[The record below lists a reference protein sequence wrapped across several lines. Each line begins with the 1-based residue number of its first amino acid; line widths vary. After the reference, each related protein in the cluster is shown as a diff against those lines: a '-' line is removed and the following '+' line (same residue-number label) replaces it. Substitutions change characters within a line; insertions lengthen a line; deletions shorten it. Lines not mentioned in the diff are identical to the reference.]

1 MSTRLRVGNLPP
13 HVTASDLKTR
23 FSRYGAVSFAAL
35 LDDQAGSAAV
45 EMTDPDGAAQAIQ
58 WLNFSSLEGQV
69 ITVSYF

>member
-35 LDDQAGSAAV
+35 LDDRPGTAAV
-45 EMTDPDGAAQAIQ
+45 DMTDSDGATQAIK

-69 ITVSYF
+69 ITVRYF